1 MLGYAIVMKKKWV
14 DPNDKQSKKCPQP
27 FIVTCCKFTLDSI
40 IEKEKINMKAYRRL
54 RIPITLPKV

>member
-14 DPNDKQSKKCPQP
+14 DLDSEESKICPQP
-27 FIVTCCKFTLDSI
+27 FIITCCRFNLDSI

-54 RIPITLPKV
+54 RIPITLPEV